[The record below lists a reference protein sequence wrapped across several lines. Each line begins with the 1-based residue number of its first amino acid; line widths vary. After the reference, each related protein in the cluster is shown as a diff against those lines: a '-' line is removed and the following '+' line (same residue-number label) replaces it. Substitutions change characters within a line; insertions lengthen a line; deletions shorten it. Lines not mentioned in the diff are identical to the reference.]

1 MGFSF
6 TAKKEQELQTVQEPQ
21 LQLTQSEV
29 EAILT
34 MIKDSSFKGEQI
46 EYVYNLVYKLQEY
59 YKLLIS

>member
-59 YKLLIS
+59 YKLLVS